1 HVRVPTKLLSP
12 KIVDDL
18 KQVLA
23 DHPGDAPVVLHLGDR
38 QVVRLPER
46 WNVDA
51 TNGLVGRLRVVLGAG
66 AIVS

>member
-1 HVRVPTKLLSP
+1 
-12 KIVDDL
+12 
-18 KQVLA
+18 
-23 DHPGDAPVVLHLGDR
+23 VLHLGDR